1 MHIHKHNIYQFL
13 NPCAINASVLVRNKI
28 SLAVWKLSQ
37 LKYITFGSRFLK
49 KYSFRTSH
57 SAFKFKLAFIFYLK
71 SLNVKQIN
79 IVTNEPIFY
88 CSLTLF
94 YMHKNKTIIQY
105 NMNNKNWW
113 KDSIIHVHRTN
124 NKEMDNWEIKL
135 SQKFQLI
142 DPVSLTRIDTMFI
155 YNKHDDSADNEEC
168 SHSEQYD
175 ICHVYTESSQ
185 GLLCVI

>member
-1 MHIHKHNIYQFL
+1 M
-13 NPCAINASVLVRNKI
+13 
-28 SLAVWKLSQ
+28 
-37 LKYITFGSRFLK
+37 
-49 KYSFRTSH
+49 
-57 SAFKFKLAFIFYLK
+57 
-71 SLNVKQIN
+71 KQIN

-88 CSLTLF
+88 CSLTF
-94 YMHKNKTIIQY
+94 FCMHKNKTIIQY
-105 NMNNKNWW
+105 NINNKNWC

-185 GLLCVI
+185 RLLCVIQFDIGEHILSCSIHWWHWKLHYSCSSCLLMYTQCVETWWEN